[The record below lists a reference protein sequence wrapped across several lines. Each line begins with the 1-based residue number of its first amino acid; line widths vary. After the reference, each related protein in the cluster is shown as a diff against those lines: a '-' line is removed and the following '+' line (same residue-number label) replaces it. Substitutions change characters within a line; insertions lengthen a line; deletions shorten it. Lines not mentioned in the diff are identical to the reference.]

1 MSLEIYVITA
11 FPQIFKPVF
20 EIGVVGRAIAKGICR
35 LELID
40 LREYGIGRRKQIDDT
55 PYGGGPGMV
64 LKPEPIFRAVR
75 DIFVDGK
82 DNKDMV
88 ILLSASGVKLNQ
100 KVFADLVSF
109 RRIVLIC
116 GRYEG
121 VDERVTE
128 YLADTE
134 ISLGDF
140 VLTGG
145 EIPAFAIIDG
155 AVRLLEGTLGDS
167 ESLQDES
174 FTKGLLDYPHYTRP
188 GDFEGMK
195 VPDMLMSGN
204 HGEISAFRLEKAL
217 EKTKI
222 NRPDLLKD
230 RKGDE

>member
-1 MSLEIYVITA
+1 MSLELYVITA
-11 FPQIFKPVF
+11 FPKIFKPVF
-20 EIGVVGRAIAKGICR
+20 EVGVVGRAIAKGVCR

-40 LREYGIGRRKQIDDT
+40 LREYGIGKRKQIDDT

-75 DIFVDGK
+75 NIFAG
-82 DNKDMV
+82 NKGDMDMV

-100 KVFADLVSF
+100 EMLSRFSSL

-121 VDERVTE
+121 VDERVAE
-128 YLADTE
+128 YLADME
-134 ISLGDF
+134 VSLGDF

-145 EIPAFAIIDG
+145 EVPAFAIIDG
-155 AVRLLEGTLGDS
+155 TVRLLEGTLGDS
-167 ESLQDES
+167 ESLRDES
-174 FTKGLLDYPHYTRP
+174 FVKGMLDYPHYTRP
-188 GDFEGMK
+188 SDFEGIK
-195 VPDMLMSGN
+195 VPDVLISGN

-222 NRPDLLKD
+222 NRPDLLES
-230 RKGDE
+230 RKGDV